1 MIDLLIIFLLIV
13 ALWSGYRM
21 GAVKL
26 LGSMC
31 GLLLALLAC
40 HLMGDQCSAIAM
52 RWIPNPV
59 EAAIVAYTV
68 LFLAVWLAAGLIC
81 GAAKKILQSI
91 CLGKIDAALGSIMLG
106 LMALTGMSV
115 ILNVWLVYD
124 PTSDIMS
131 GGGAIAGST
140 LDFAPRMLGYLAAAD
155 NF

>member
-31 GLLLALLAC
+31 GLLLGLLAC
-40 HLMGDQCSAIAM
+40 HLLGEQCAAIAS
-52 RWIPNPV
+52 RWIANPV
-59 EAAIVAYTV
+59 EASVIGYSI
-68 LFLAVWLAAGLIC
+68 LFMAVWLASGLIC
-81 GAAKKILQSI
+81 SAAKQILRAV
-91 CLGKIDAALGSIMLG
+91 CLGPVDSILGSLMLG
-106 LMALTGMSV
+106 AMVLMGMSV

-131 GGGAIAGST
+131 GGGTIAQST
-140 LDFAPRMLGYLAAAD
+140 LTFAPRLLGYLAAG